1 MQVVDIYQYLFHC
14 VLFDSDIE
22 GQYWNMYS
30 HMVAS
35 CIRKILV
42 SNVLSHSFEVDLVVP
57 MISLCYFQHR
67 KLWTTSKEVKV
78 SISGHYYVSLILFL
92 PLISIWSPGA
102 YDRQYEFDNRMK
114 WIGMLTSLERHIS
127 VPGNS
132 NAPLLSY

>member
-35 CIRKILV
+35 CIWKILA
-42 SNVLSHSFEVDLVVP
+42 SSIHSHSFEVDLVVP
-57 MISLCYFQHR
+57 VISLYYFQHR
-67 KLWTTSKEVKV
+67 KLWTTSKEVTV
-78 SISGHYYVSLILFL
+78 SISGHYYVSFISFL
-92 PLISIWSPGA
+92 PITSIWCAGA
-102 YDRQYEFDNRMK
+102 YDRQYKFDNRMK
-114 WIGMLTSLERHIS
+114 WIGVLTSLERHIS
-127 VPGNS
+127 VSGNS